1 MKILKENIKGILAV
15 LMLSISLSISATSKD
30 TLNAVTMVSY
40 EQGWLDRHGTLAL
53 KNNTQTDI
61 HNITYRITYL
71 DMQGRALDYEEFS
84 SEIEIAPGMTKKVDI
99 AAYERGRNYSYYLS
113 EAAYDRSHKFKIK
126 FELIGYNTSDESTS
140 EMTSATD
147 YFSLDLFA
155 VSGLT
160 IVIGLLIGVFAIG
173 ICVGMYILVAVMAN
187 RRNRNAALWV
197 LVSLFATPLL
207 AIIILLFL
215 GEADYQDEDI
225 IR

>member
-1 MKILKENIKGILAV
+1 
-15 LMLSISLSISATSKD
+15 
-30 TLNAVTMVSY
+30 
-40 EQGWLDRHGTLAL
+40 
-53 KNNTQTDI
+53 
-61 HNITYRITYL
+61 
-71 DMQGRALDYEEFS
+71 
-84 SEIEIAPGMTKKVDI
+84 
-99 AAYERGRNYSYYLS
+99 
-113 EAAYDRSHKFKIK
+113 
-126 FELIGYNTSDESTS
+126 
-140 EMTSATD
+140 MTSATD

-215 GEADYQDEDI
+215 GEADYQNEDI

>member
-1 MKILKENIKGILAV
+1 
-15 LMLSISLSISATSKD
+15 
-30 TLNAVTMVSY
+30 
-40 EQGWLDRHGTLAL
+40 
-53 KNNTQTDI
+53 
-61 HNITYRITYL
+61 
-71 DMQGRALDYEEFS
+71 
-84 SEIEIAPGMTKKVDI
+84 
-99 AAYERGRNYSYYLS
+99 
-113 EAAYDRSHKFKIK
+113 
-126 FELIGYNTSDESTS
+126 
-140 EMTSATD
+140 MTSAPD

-215 GEADYQDEDI
+215 GEADYQNEDI